1 MNYCNFAKV
10 IIARSSK
17 DPQSIE
23 WWKNKSEGKSTETI
37 LPTPQLSKFSN
48 LVSAPKRYD
57 FYQTIMHRYP
67 KMYIPYKKFNSNLSK
82 LQNYLTN
89 NKYWKNANI
98 NGEKQQSLR
107 KFSLESWSHLSEREK
122 NLHSLQDCARCE
134 ATDPSSSSLHRSVSE
149 KTESIMSKADDLIN
163 EISTL
168 TPNRTANG
176 QLQMMNILEPI
187 FESKFHTSL
196 KNATSMHYGLT
207 EKKPVCKIFKKKLTR
222 QEKPVNRFPICYPMK
237 MKLAL
242 FFHLVIHIIK
252 EIGIDCQRFMKHLKL
267 QGVEV
272 KNYPN

>member
-98 NGEKQQSLR
+98 NGENSS
-107 KFSLESWSHLSEREK
+107 FFESFRWNHGPICQREK
-122 NLHSLQDCARCE
+122 KICILYRTVLGVRQLIHLLHLC
-134 ATDPSSSSLHRSVSE
+134 TDL
-149 KTESIMSKADDLIN
+149 
-163 EISTL
+163 
-168 TPNRTANG
+168 
-176 QLQMMNILEPI
+176 
-187 FESKFHTSL
+187 
-196 KNATSMHYGLT
+196 
-207 EKKPVCKIFKKKLTR
+207 
-222 QEKPVNRFPICYPMK
+222 
-237 MKLAL
+237 
-242 FFHLVIHIIK
+242 
-252 EIGIDCQRFMKHLKL
+252 
-267 QGVEV
+267 
-272 KNYPN
+272 

>member
-98 NGEKQQSLR
+98 NGKKTAVFAGIMVPFVRER
-107 KFSLESWSHLSEREK
+107 KKFAFS
-122 NLHSLQDCARCE
+122 
-134 ATDPSSSSLHRSVSE
+134 T
-149 KTESIMSKADDLIN
+149 
-163 EISTL
+163 
-168 TPNRTANG
+168 
-176 QLQMMNILEPI
+176 
-187 FESKFHTSL
+187 
-196 KNATSMHYGLT
+196 GL
-207 EKKPVCKIFKKKLTR
+207 C
-222 QEKPVNRFPICYPMK
+222 
-237 MKLAL
+237 
-242 FFHLVIHIIK
+242 
-252 EIGIDCQRFMKHLKL
+252 
-267 QGVEV
+267 
-272 KNYPN
+272 